1 MHRRKSTIL
10 SVDDDCDRLDDFRTL
25 LELDGYD
32 VLTAISGREGLE
44 LLAANWVDGVV
55 VDCQSQ
61 PMCGYIV

>member
-1 MHRRKSTIL
+1 
-10 SVDDDCDRLDDFRTL
+10 
-25 LELDGYD
+25 

-55 VDCQSQ
+55 VDCQLQ